1 LEIFQKKLL
10 KQLLSLPQNAPDS
23 AIYLLTG
30 FLPVEVQIHK
40 KELQLF
46 RLLEIAGLLKSNMR
60 IASVTLGISSLFIC
74 RLCLILSDCFRW
86 DKQLCCM

>member
-30 FLPVEVQIHK
+30 FLPVEAQIHK
-40 KELQLF
+40 KALQLSLTLQIKVKN
-46 RLLEIAGLLKSNMR
+46 LLRNG
-60 IASVTLGISSLFIC
+60 
-74 RLCLILSDCFRW
+74 
-86 DKQLCCM
+86 